1 MILNLGSAIFNAET
15 ASGGGTPA
23 WGTEMGQGDGYR
35 FKFED
40 YESLIT
46 SLVYN
51 SIPNPGTRIYCP
63 LGKGGNQA
71 SDYEFVVAS
80 KFNKIFVN
88 GNRVHD
94 CSFILLVVKKLEGQN
109 HVGRRTLKYNPRIT
123 LDNQNYNER
132 CFELIGKTLGVSNNG
147 SWFISEI
154 YSKNQ
159 DELHFT
165 AHILDKSNHYTFTDS
180 QNRSKVLASKIKAY
194 AEAKEENNLKR
205 YADRVLPDE
214 PLQQILFGAPGTG
227 KSHTIN
233 SDANI
238 TEQNSIRTTFHPD
251 SDYSTF
257 VGCYKPTKK
266 EQSKGVLTP
275 LNDLISISKEQSTTE
290 QRVKFISKYAESIK
304 AAAKEN
310 GLSDNRIIRDTNY
323 FGWNSDTYLMNFLNE
338 ILEERAKID
347 DSEITYDFTPQ
358 AFTNAYVAAWK
369 DLDNPFYLIIEEI
382 NRGNCAQIFGDIFQL
397 LDRDEHGYSS
407 YKTTPDQD
415 LANYIREQF
424 TDTDID
430 DADVK
435 SGKKMQLPPNLHI
448 WATMNTSDQSLFPI
462 DSAFKRRW
470 DWRYIPID
478 YTDRGHYI
486 NCGDTQYSWAD
497 FLQKVNDRVE
507 SVTQSEDKKLGYWFM
522 GNGAE
527 QKEITIDR
535 FVSKVVFYLW
545 NDVFKDFGKSGNTIF
560 KDSFAKFHLFFDF
573 SGKPKV
579 DVVKAF
585 LDALE
590 VKSREIELTEEE
602 LAEASNSASSD
613 FTLNGVQ
620 MSLKDIALNVVKNYA
635 TANPQMNAVA
645 IKNTFMEACKGCGIS
660 HIVETDEEYRVREAT
675 QSSANRSQTPLT
687 LANGEVIHITTQWRA
702 KKEGQNF
709 FKFIEVCHRNNWGDI
724 QKI

>member
-1 MILNLGSAIFNAET
+1 MQQLSKIVTRQDANFKLSPSASNETSINLSKEISALISDESGDATFTLYKSDFIKALSALCLIPKIYLKKEQQPSNLWNIFRDLSQQIEVQFGDAET
-15 ASGGGTPA
+15 SQYTINHFKR
-23 WGTEMGQGDGYR
+23 EDGR
-35 FKFED
+35 
-40 YESLIT
+40 
-46 SLVYN
+46 
-51 SIPNPGTRIYCP
+51 
-63 LGKGGNQA
+63 
-71 SDYEFVVAS
+71 
-80 KFNKIFVN
+80 
-88 GNRVHD
+88 
-94 CSFILLVVKKLEGQN
+94 
-109 HVGRRTLKYNPRIT
+109 
-123 LDNQNYNER
+123 
-132 CFELIGKTLGVSNNG
+132 
-147 SWFISEI
+147 
-154 YSKNQ
+154 
-159 DELHFT
+159 
-165 AHILDKSNHYTFTDS
+165 
-180 QNRSKVLASKIKAY
+180 AY
-194 AEAKEENNLKR
+194 FNNLKSANGFNLR
-205 YADRVLPDE
+205 AFLVEQFAVLTFERTEDGKLSIRLNIDAPKQKETPHINIVEEEPIIDE

-369 DLDNPFYLIIEEI
+369 NVESPFFLIIEEI

-397 LDRDEHGYSS
+397 LDRDEYGYSS

-470 DWRYIPID
+470 DWRYIPIG

-660 HIVETDEEYRVREAT
+660 HIVETDEEYRVRAAS
-675 QSSANRSQTPLT
+675 QYSANRSQTPLT

-702 KKEGQNF
+702 KKEDQNF

>member
-1 MILNLGSAIFNAET
+1 MQQLSKIVTRQDANFKLSPSASNETSINLSKEISALISDESGDATFTLYKSDFIKALSALCLIPKIYLKKEQQPSNLWNIFRDLSQQIEVQFGDAET
-15 ASGGGTPA
+15 SQYTINHFKR
-23 WGTEMGQGDGYR
+23 EDGR
-35 FKFED
+35 
-40 YESLIT
+40 
-46 SLVYN
+46 
-51 SIPNPGTRIYCP
+51 
-63 LGKGGNQA
+63 
-71 SDYEFVVAS
+71 
-80 KFNKIFVN
+80 
-88 GNRVHD
+88 
-94 CSFILLVVKKLEGQN
+94 
-109 HVGRRTLKYNPRIT
+109 
-123 LDNQNYNER
+123 
-132 CFELIGKTLGVSNNG
+132 
-147 SWFISEI
+147 
-154 YSKNQ
+154 
-159 DELHFT
+159 
-165 AHILDKSNHYTFTDS
+165 
-180 QNRSKVLASKIKAY
+180 AY
-194 AEAKEENNLKR
+194 FNNLKSANGFNLR
-205 YADRVLPDE
+205 AFLVEQFAVLTFERTEDGKLSIRLNIDAPKQKETPHINIVEEEPIIDE

-369 DLDNPFYLIIEEI
+369 NVESPFFLIIEEI

-397 LDRDEHGYSS
+397 LDRDEYGYSS

-435 SGKKMQLPPNLHI
+435 SGKKMQLPPNLYI

-478 YTDRGHYI
+478 YTDRGHFI
-486 NCGDTQYSWAD
+486 ACGDTQYSWAD

-535 FVSKVVFYLW
+535 FVSKVIFYLW

-590 VKSREIELTEEE
+590 VKSGEIEAVNPENGTSSNGIDYTKYTFDGQTKLSKKALGERIVMKYLEQNSNLSFDQMKNVFVFDDSVVSKEQYKGIIAKSEDITGSYVPCYGSEQTSSDGIKFKVLTWWNKYNIDFIIKF
-602 LAEASNSASSD
+602 AEAQSWSV
-613 FTLNGVQ
+613 T
-620 MSLKDIALNVVKNYA
+620 
-635 TANPQMNAVA
+635 
-645 IKNTFMEACKGCGIS
+645 
-660 HIVETDEEYRVREAT
+660 ET
-675 QSSANRSQTPLT
+675 S
-687 LANGEVIHITTQWRA
+687 
-702 KKEGQNF
+702 K
-709 FKFIEVCHRNNWGDI
+709 
-724 QKI
+724 

>member
-1 MILNLGSAIFNAET
+1 MGDPICKWRAARPHNVVELVNDILPHEEMPENDFYDIVDKRMPGFMHTPYQLAAQLGLYAVVD
-15 ASGGGTPA
+15 GTYYP
-23 WGTEMGQGDGYR
+23 R
-35 FKFED
+35 FIIDIDDEEATRYLENVVTK
-40 YESLIT
+40 YY
-46 SLVYN
+46 V
-51 SIPNPGTRIYCP
+51 PNPYTKRGFTNLDKP
-63 LGKGGNQA
+63 
-71 SDYEFVVAS
+71 
-80 KFNKIFVN
+80 
-88 GNRVHD
+88 
-94 CSFILLVVKKLEGQN
+94 ILLEKSIVEYLEKYPSQNDLEQILKHLIREDVGNYTAIKTLLSYSKLFTISGN
-109 HVGRRTLKYNPRIT
+109 TIT
-123 LDNQNYNER
+123 LNPNYKEMEIDVDR
-132 CFELIGKTLGVSNNG
+132 NNKRAFFDIF
-147 SWFISEI
+147 ST
-154 YSKNQ
+154 Q
-159 DELHFT
+159 
-165 AHILDKSNHYTFTDS
+165 
-180 QNRSKVLASKIKAY
+180 
-194 AEAKEENNLKR
+194 LKR
-205 YADRVLPDE
+205 HKINAPI
-214 PLQQILFGAPGTG
+214 QQILFGAPGTG

-369 DLDNPFYLIIEEI
+369 NVESPFFLIIEEI

-397 LDRDEHGYSS
+397 LDRDEYGYSS

-435 SGKKMQLPPNLHI
+435 SGKKMQLPPNLYI

-486 NCGDTQYSWAD
+486 ACGDAQYSWAD

-620 MSLKDIALNVVKNYA
+620 MSLIDIALNVVKNYA

-660 HIVETDEEYRVREAT
+660 HIVETDEEYRVRAAS
-675 QSSANRSQTPLT
+675 QYSANRSQTPLT

-702 KKEGQNF
+702 KKEDQNF

>member
-227 KSHTIN
+227 KSHTIKQEIKEEE
-233 SDANI
+233 D
-238 TEQNSIRTTFHPD
+238 NSIRTTFHPD

-397 LDRDEHGYSS
+397 LDRDEYGYSS

-590 VKSREIELTEEE
+590 VKNKEIELTEEE

-660 HIVETDEEYRVREAT
+660 HIVETDEEYRVRAAS
-675 QSSANRSQTPLT
+675 QYSANRSQTPLT

-702 KKEGQNF
+702 KKEDQNF

>member
-1 MILNLGSAIFNAET
+1 MQQLSKIVTRQDANFKLSPSASNETSINLSKEISALISDESGDATFTLYKSDFIKALSALCLIPKIYLKKEQQPSNLWNIFRDLSQQIEVQFGDAET
-15 ASGGGTPA
+15 SQYTINHFKR
-23 WGTEMGQGDGYR
+23 EDGR
-35 FKFED
+35 
-40 YESLIT
+40 
-46 SLVYN
+46 
-51 SIPNPGTRIYCP
+51 
-63 LGKGGNQA
+63 
-71 SDYEFVVAS
+71 
-80 KFNKIFVN
+80 
-88 GNRVHD
+88 
-94 CSFILLVVKKLEGQN
+94 
-109 HVGRRTLKYNPRIT
+109 
-123 LDNQNYNER
+123 
-132 CFELIGKTLGVSNNG
+132 
-147 SWFISEI
+147 
-154 YSKNQ
+154 
-159 DELHFT
+159 
-165 AHILDKSNHYTFTDS
+165 
-180 QNRSKVLASKIKAY
+180 AY
-194 AEAKEENNLKR
+194 FNNLKSANGFNLR
-205 YADRVLPDE
+205 AFLVEQFAVLTFERTEDGKLSIRLNIDAPKQKETPHINIVEEEPIIDE

-310 GLSDNRIIRDTNY
+310 GLSDNRIIRDANY

-369 DLDNPFYLIIEEI
+369 NVESPFFLIIEEI

-397 LDRDEHGYSS
+397 LDRDEYGYSS

-660 HIVETDEEYRVREAT
+660 HIVETDEEYRVRAAS
-675 QSSANRSQTPLT
+675 QYSANRSQTPLT

-702 KKEGQNF
+702 KKEDQNF

>member
-1 MILNLGSAIFNAET
+1 MQQLSKIVTRQDANFKLSPSASNETSINLSKEISALISDESGDATFTLYKSDFIKALSALCLIPKIYLKKEQQPSNLWNIFRDLSQQIEVQFGDAET
-15 ASGGGTPA
+15 SQYTINHFKR
-23 WGTEMGQGDGYR
+23 EDGR
-35 FKFED
+35 
-40 YESLIT
+40 
-46 SLVYN
+46 
-51 SIPNPGTRIYCP
+51 
-63 LGKGGNQA
+63 
-71 SDYEFVVAS
+71 
-80 KFNKIFVN
+80 
-88 GNRVHD
+88 
-94 CSFILLVVKKLEGQN
+94 
-109 HVGRRTLKYNPRIT
+109 
-123 LDNQNYNER
+123 
-132 CFELIGKTLGVSNNG
+132 
-147 SWFISEI
+147 
-154 YSKNQ
+154 
-159 DELHFT
+159 
-165 AHILDKSNHYTFTDS
+165 
-180 QNRSKVLASKIKAY
+180 AY
-194 AEAKEENNLKR
+194 FNNLKSANGFNLR
-205 YADRVLPDE
+205 AFLVEQFAVLTFERTEDGKLSIRLNIDAPKQKETPHINIVEEEPIIDE

-310 GLSDNRIIRDTNY
+310 GLSDNRIIRDANY

-424 TDTDID
+424 TNTDID

-620 MSLKDIALNVVKNYA
+620 MSLKDIALNVVKNDA

-660 HIVETDEEYRVREAT
+660 HIVETDEEYRVRAAS
-675 QSSANRSQTPLT
+675 QYSANRSQTPLT

-702 KKEGQNF
+702 KKEDQNF

>member
-1 MILNLGSAIFNAET
+1 MQQLSKIVTRQDANFKLSPSASNETSINLSKEISALISDESGDATFTLYKSDFIKALSALCLIPKIYLKKEQQPSNLWNIFRDLSQQIEVQFGDAET
-15 ASGGGTPA
+15 SQYTINHFKR
-23 WGTEMGQGDGYR
+23 EDGR
-35 FKFED
+35 
-40 YESLIT
+40 
-46 SLVYN
+46 
-51 SIPNPGTRIYCP
+51 
-63 LGKGGNQA
+63 
-71 SDYEFVVAS
+71 
-80 KFNKIFVN
+80 
-88 GNRVHD
+88 
-94 CSFILLVVKKLEGQN
+94 
-109 HVGRRTLKYNPRIT
+109 
-123 LDNQNYNER
+123 
-132 CFELIGKTLGVSNNG
+132 
-147 SWFISEI
+147 
-154 YSKNQ
+154 
-159 DELHFT
+159 
-165 AHILDKSNHYTFTDS
+165 
-180 QNRSKVLASKIKAY
+180 AY
-194 AEAKEENNLKR
+194 FNNLKSANGFNLR
-205 YADRVLPDE
+205 AFLVEQFAVLTFERTEDGKLSIRLNIDAPKQKETPHINIVEEEPIIDE

-251 SDYSTF
+251 SDHSTF

-310 GLSDNRIIRDTNY
+310 GLSDNRIIRDANY

-369 DLDNPFYLIIEEI
+369 NVESTFFLIIEEI

-397 LDRDEHGYSS
+397 LDRDEYGYSS

-435 SGKKMQLPPNLHI
+435 SGKKMQLPPNLYI

-660 HIVETDEEYRVREAT
+660 HIVETDEEYRVRAAS
-675 QSSANRSQTPLT
+675 QYSANRSQTPLT

-702 KKEGQNF
+702 KKEDQNF

>member
-1 MILNLGSAIFNAET
+1 MGDPICKWRAARPHNVVELVNDILPHEEMPENDFYDIVDKRMPGFMHTPYQLAAQLGLYAVVD
-15 ASGGGTPA
+15 GTYYP
-23 WGTEMGQGDGYR
+23 R
-35 FKFED
+35 FIIDIDDEEATRYLENVVTK
-40 YESLIT
+40 YY
-46 SLVYN
+46 V
-51 SIPNPGTRIYCP
+51 PNPYTKRGFTNLEKP
-63 LGKGGNQA
+63 
-71 SDYEFVVAS
+71 
-80 KFNKIFVN
+80 
-88 GNRVHD
+88 
-94 CSFILLVVKKLEGQN
+94 ILLEKSIVEYLEKYPSQNDLEQILKHLIREDVGNYTAIKTLLSYSKLFTISGN
-109 HVGRRTLKYNPRIT
+109 TIT
-123 LDNQNYNER
+123 LNPNYKEMEIDVDR
-132 CFELIGKTLGVSNNG
+132 NNKRAFFDIF
-147 SWFISEI
+147 ST
-154 YSKNQ
+154 Q
-159 DELHFT
+159 
-165 AHILDKSNHYTFTDS
+165 
-180 QNRSKVLASKIKAY
+180 
-194 AEAKEENNLKR
+194 LKR
-205 YADRVLPDE
+205 HKINAPI
-214 PLQQILFGAPGTG
+214 QQILFGAPGTG

-369 DLDNPFYLIIEEI
+369 NVESPFFLIIEEI

-397 LDRDEHGYSS
+397 LDRDEYGYSS

-435 SGKKMQLPPNLHI
+435 SGKKMQLPPNLYI

-660 HIVETDEEYRVREAT
+660 HIVETDEEYRVRAAS
-675 QSSANRSQTPLT
+675 QYSANRSQTPLT

-702 KKEGQNF
+702 KKEDQNF

>member
-35 FKFED
+35 FNFED

-46 SLVYN
+46 ALVYN
-51 SIPNPGTRIYCP
+51 SIPNPGIRVFCP

-88 GNRVHD
+88 GKRVNG
-94 CSFILLVVKKLEGQN
+94 CSFILLVVKKLVGQN

-132 CFELIGKTLGVSNNG
+132 CFELIGKTLGVLNGG
-147 SWFISEI
+147 SWFVSEI
-154 YSKNQ
+154 YTKNQ

-165 AHILDKSNHYTFTDS
+165 AHILDLNNRYTFRDS
-180 QNRSKVLASKIKAY
+180 QDRIKVLASKIKGY
-194 AEAKEENNLKR
+194 TESKEENYLKR
-205 YADRVLPDE
+205 FADNLLSE
-214 PLQQILFGAPGTG
+214 EHLQQILFGAPGTG

-238 TEQNSIRTTFHPD
+238 TDQNSIRTTFHPD

-257 VGCYKPTKK
+257 VGCYKPTK
-266 EQSKGVLTP
+266 
-275 LNDLISISKEQSTTE
+275 D
-290 QRVKFISKYAESIK
+290 
-304 AAAKEN
+304 
-310 GLSDNRIIRDTNY
+310 
-323 FGWNSDTYLMNFLNE
+323 
-338 ILEERAKID
+338 EERR
-347 DSEITYDFTPQ
+347 EITYNFTPQ

-397 LDRDEHGYSS
+397 LDRNEQGYSS
-407 YKTTPDQD
+407 YKITPDQD

-430 DADVK
+430 DVDVK
-435 SGKKMQLPPNLHI
+435 SGKKMQLPPNLYI

-478 YTDRGHYI
+478 YTDRGHFI
-486 NCGDTQYSWAD
+486 ACGDTQYSWAD
-497 FLQKVNDRVE
+497 FLQKVNDKVE
-507 SVTQSEDKKLGYWFM
+507 AVTQSEDKKLGYWFM

-527 QKEITIDR
+527 QKKITIDR
-535 FVSKVVFYLW
+535 FVSKVIFYLW

-590 VKSREIELTEEE
+590 VKSGEIEAVNPENGTSSNGIDYTKYTFDGQTKLSKKALGERIVMKYLEQNSNLSFDQIKNVFVFDDSVVSKEQYKGIIAKSEDVTGSYVSCYGTEQT
-602 LAEASNSASSD
+602 SSD
-613 FTLNGVQ
+613 GVKFKV
-620 MSLKDIALNVVKNYA
+620 LTWWNKN
-635 TANPQMNAVA
+635 NIDFI
-645 IKNTFMEACKGCGIS
+645 IKFAESQGWSVT
-660 HIVETDEEYRVREAT
+660 ETT
-675 QSSANRSQTPLT
+675 
-687 LANGEVIHITTQWRA
+687 
-702 KKEGQNF
+702 K
-709 FKFIEVCHRNNWGDI
+709 
-724 QKI
+724 

>member
-1 MILNLGSAIFNAET
+1 MQQLSKIVTRQDANFKLSPSASNETSINLSKEISALISDESGDATFTLYKSDFIKALSALCLIPKIYLKKEQQPSNLWNIFRDLSQQIEVQFGDAET
-15 ASGGGTPA
+15 SQYTINHFKR
-23 WGTEMGQGDGYR
+23 EDGR
-35 FKFED
+35 
-40 YESLIT
+40 
-46 SLVYN
+46 
-51 SIPNPGTRIYCP
+51 
-63 LGKGGNQA
+63 
-71 SDYEFVVAS
+71 
-80 KFNKIFVN
+80 
-88 GNRVHD
+88 
-94 CSFILLVVKKLEGQN
+94 
-109 HVGRRTLKYNPRIT
+109 
-123 LDNQNYNER
+123 
-132 CFELIGKTLGVSNNG
+132 
-147 SWFISEI
+147 
-154 YSKNQ
+154 
-159 DELHFT
+159 
-165 AHILDKSNHYTFTDS
+165 
-180 QNRSKVLASKIKAY
+180 AY
-194 AEAKEENNLKR
+194 FNNLKSANGFNLR
-205 YADRVLPDE
+205 AFLVEQFAVLTFERTEDGKLSIRLNIDAPKQKETPHINIVEEEPIIDE

-369 DLDNPFYLIIEEI
+369 NVESPFFLIIEEI

-397 LDRDEHGYSS
+397 LDRDEYGYSS

-702 KKEGQNF
+702 KKEDQNF

>member
-1 MILNLGSAIFNAET
+1 MQQLSKIVTRQDANFKLSPSASNETSINLSKEISALISDESGDATFTLYKSDFIKALSALCLIPKIYLKKEQQPSNLWNIFRDLSQQIEVQFGDAET
-15 ASGGGTPA
+15 SQYTINHFKR
-23 WGTEMGQGDGYR
+23 EDGR
-35 FKFED
+35 
-40 YESLIT
+40 
-46 SLVYN
+46 
-51 SIPNPGTRIYCP
+51 
-63 LGKGGNQA
+63 
-71 SDYEFVVAS
+71 
-80 KFNKIFVN
+80 
-88 GNRVHD
+88 
-94 CSFILLVVKKLEGQN
+94 
-109 HVGRRTLKYNPRIT
+109 
-123 LDNQNYNER
+123 
-132 CFELIGKTLGVSNNG
+132 
-147 SWFISEI
+147 
-154 YSKNQ
+154 
-159 DELHFT
+159 
-165 AHILDKSNHYTFTDS
+165 
-180 QNRSKVLASKIKAY
+180 AY
-194 AEAKEENNLKR
+194 FNNLKSANGFNLR
-205 YADRVLPDE
+205 AFLVEQFAVLTFERTEDGKLSIRLNIDAPKQKETPHINIVEEEPIIDE

-310 GLSDNRIIRDTNY
+310 GLSDNRIIRDANY

-369 DLDNPFYLIIEEI
+369 NVESPFFLIIEEI

-397 LDRDEHGYSS
+397 LDRDEYGYSS

-478 YTDRGHYI
+478 YTDRGHFI
-486 NCGDTQYSWAD
+486 ACGDTQYSWAD

-535 FVSKVVFYLW
+535 FVSKVIFYLW

-590 VKSREIELTEEE
+590 VKNKEIELTEEE

-645 IKNTFMEACKGCGIS
+645 IKNTFIEACKGCGIS

>member
-1 MILNLGSAIFNAET
+1 MGDPICKWRAARPHNVVELVNDILPHEEMPENDFYDIVDKRMPGFMHTPYQLAAQLGLYAVVD
-15 ASGGGTPA
+15 GTYYP
-23 WGTEMGQGDGYR
+23 R
-35 FKFED
+35 FIIDIDDEEATRYLENVVTK
-40 YESLIT
+40 YY
-46 SLVYN
+46 V
-51 SIPNPGTRIYCP
+51 PNPYTKRGFTNLEKP
-63 LGKGGNQA
+63 
-71 SDYEFVVAS
+71 
-80 KFNKIFVN
+80 
-88 GNRVHD
+88 
-94 CSFILLVVKKLEGQN
+94 ILLEKSIVEYLEKYPTQNDLEQILKHLIREDVGNFTAIKTLLSYSKLFTISGN
-109 HVGRRTLKYNPRIT
+109 TIT
-123 LDNQNYNER
+123 LNPNYKEMEIDVDR
-132 CFELIGKTLGVSNNG
+132 NNKRAFFDIF
-147 SWFISEI
+147 ST
-154 YSKNQ
+154 Q
-159 DELHFT
+159 
-165 AHILDKSNHYTFTDS
+165 
-180 QNRSKVLASKIKAY
+180 
-194 AEAKEENNLKR
+194 LKR
-205 YADRVLPDE
+205 HKINAPI
-214 PLQQILFGAPGTG
+214 QQILFGAPGTG

-369 DLDNPFYLIIEEI
+369 NVESPFFLIIEEI

-397 LDRDEHGYSS
+397 LDRDEYGYSS

-435 SGKKMQLPPNLHI
+435 SGKKMQLPPNLYI

-486 NCGDTQYSWAD
+486 ACGDAQYSWAD

-620 MSLKDIALNVVKNYA
+620 MSLIDIALNVVKNYA

-660 HIVETDEEYRVREAT
+660 HIVETDEEYRVRAAS
-675 QSSANRSQTPLT
+675 QYSANRSQTPLT

-702 KKEGQNF
+702 KKEDQNF